1 MSRIGK
7 LPVELPLGVS
17 VTLGNENFV
26 QVKGPRGTLERI
38 FHPEMV
44 LEQEQD
50 NGTIHVRR
58 PSDEPRHRALH
69 GLTRSLLFN
78 MVTGV
83 ASGYEKELMIEGTGY
98 RAELEGRDLVMQ
110 LGYSHPIRFVAQPGI
125 EFTVEDRGKRVIVR
139 GIDKELVG
147 QVAVRIRS
155 ARPPEPYK
163 GKGVR
168 YSDERIR
175 RKAGKAGKVGG

>member
-1 MSRIGK
+1 
-7 LPVELPLGVS
+7 VELPSGVN
-17 VTLGNENFV
+17 VTIGDGNAV
-26 QVKGPRGTLERI
+26 HVKGPKGTLQRV
-38 FHPEMV
+38 FHADMV
-44 LEQEQD
+44 LEQSD
-50 NGTIHVRR
+50 GTVRVHR
-58 PSDEPRHRALH
+58 PSDEPHHRALH
-69 GLTRSLLFN
+69 GLTRSLLAN
-78 MVTGV
+78 MVSGV
-83 ASGYEKELMIEGTGY
+83 ATGFERELLIEGTGY

-110 LGYSHPIRFVAQPGI
+110 LGYSHPVRFVAPKEI
-125 EFTVEDRGKRVIVR
+125 EFVVEDRGKRLLVR

>member
-7 LPVELPLGVS
+7 LPVELPSGVS
-17 VTLGNENFV
+17 VTLGSANQV
-26 QVKGPRGTLERI
+26 QVKGPKGTLERL
-38 FHPEMV
+38 FHPDMV
-44 LEQEQD
+44 LEQEG
-50 NGTIHVRR
+50 GTIVVRR
-58 PSDEPRHRALH
+58 PSDEPQHRALH

-83 ASGYEKELMIEGTGY
+83 ATGYQKELLIEGTGY
-98 RAELEGRDLVMQ
+98 RAELDGQDLVMQ
-110 LGYSHPIRFVAQPGI
+110 LGYSHPVKFVAQKGI
-125 EFTVEDRGKRVIVR
+125 EFAVEDRGKRLIVR

>member
-7 LPVELPLGVS
+7 LPVELPSGVS
-17 VTLGNENFV
+17 VTLGNENHV
-26 QVKGPRGTLERI
+26 LVKGPRGQLERV
-38 FHPEMV
+38 FHPDMV
-44 LEQEQD
+44 LEQEAE
-50 NGTIHVRR
+50 NGTINVRR

-83 ASGYEKELMIEGTGY
+83 ATGYEKELLIEGTGY
-98 RAELEGRDLVMQ
+98 RAELEGRDLVML

-125 EFTVEDRGKRVIVR
+125 EFAVEDRGKRLVVR

>member
-7 LPVELPLGVS
+7 LPVSLPPGVS
-17 VTLGNENFV
+17 VTVRDGNRVE
-26 QVKGPRGTLERI
+26 VKGPKGTLRREL
-38 FHPEMV
+38 HAAMS
-44 LEQEQD
+44 LEVGD
-50 NGTIHVRR
+50 GAVVVRR
-58 PSDEPRHRALH
+58 PSDEPSDRALH
-69 GLTRSLLFN
+69 GLTRSLLAN

-83 ASGYEKELMIEGTGY
+83 ASGFEKELLIEGTGY
-98 RAELEGRDLVMQ
+98 RAEVEGSDLVLM
-110 LGYSHPIRFVAQPGI
+110 LGYSHPVRIKSVPGI
-125 EFTVEDRGKRVIVR
+125 EFVSEDRGKRVIVR
-139 GIDKELVG
+139 GIDKEAVG

-155 ARPPEPYK
+155 VRPPEPYK